1 MTSIIGQHHPK
12 VMRRIAS
19 AALAAIFLL
28 SSLPTHSAS
37 NVTTTSGINAPA
49 QTVVAEQLSAFK
61 LRNSQQAYAVMS
73 DRFREKYKTPLKF
86 TTMVRVNFWELYNH
100 INYKFIGQ
108 SHIDGAEIQ
117 KVQVTGDDGLSY
129 VYLFRLSPSSAG
141 VWMID
146 DMIMLD
152 AKGQQI

>member
-1 MTSIIGQHHPK
+1 MPNIIGQHHPK
-12 VMRRIAS
+12 VMGRIAGI
-19 AALAAIFLL
+19 ALAALMLL
-28 SSLPTHSAS
+28 TSLPTQSAS
-37 NVTTTSGINAPA
+37 NVSTTSGINAPA

-129 VYLFRLSPSSAG
+129 VYLFRLSPSPSG

-152 AKGQQI
+152 PEAQPI